1 MARTDPAATTP
12 AFISLAAHPL
22 RWQLLTALAVSDY
35 RVRELVALL
44 DEPQNLLSYHLR
56 QLRDGGLVT
65 ARRSSHDGR
74 DTYYHLDLDRCA
86 DALAETAAALHPALG
101 KDAAAPSPPA
111 GRERS
116 RPVAVLFV
124 CSGNSI
130 RSPIAEALLRHHG
143 GDRVSVTSAGT
154 HPRPFLHPHAVR
166 VLDKQFG
173 IDVAAQH
180 TEDVARLTGR
190 RFDRVVTVCDRARER
205 CPEFAHQP
213 RRVHWSVPDPTEAT
227 TPEQAGYAEFRR
239 VAADIDTRVRHLL
252 PSLTSTDR

>member
-1 MARTDPAATTP
+1 MVRTVAAATTP
-12 AFISLAAHPL
+12 AFVSLAAHPL
-22 RWQLLTALAVSDY
+22 RWQLLTALADSDH

-86 DALAETAAALHPALG
+86 DALADTAAALHPALG

-111 GRERS
+111 GRRGS

-130 RSPIAEALLRHHG
+130 RSPMAEALLRHHG
-143 GDRVSVTSAGT
+143 GDSVSVTSAGT
-154 HPRPFLHPHAVR
+154 HPRPSLHPHAVR
-166 VLDKQFG
+166 ILDKQFG
-173 IDVAAQH
+173 IDVSGQQP
-180 TEDVARLTGR
+180 EDITRLTGH
-190 RFDRVVTVCDRARER
+190 RFDHVVTLCDRAREH
-205 CPEFAHQP
+205 CPEFTHRP
-213 RRVHWSVPDPTEAT
+213 RRAHWSVPDPTAAT
-227 TPEQAGYAEFRR
+227 TSERVGYPEFRR

-252 PSLTSTDR
+252 PRLTSTNP